1 MQIAVASSQ
10 GKTVDLHF
18 GHAEVFHIYT
28 IEGDGLTLDKK
39 IKVTP
44 LSTGDTNHA
53 FDPQRFAKIKE
64 ALTSCSKIYCT
75 KIGEKP
81 KQEMQERGIEV
92 IEYDGLITEIS

>member
-18 GHAEVFHIYT
+18 GHAEIFHIFT

-44 LSTGDTNHA
+44 LSTGDKSHTFN
-53 FDPQRFAKIKE
+53 PQRFAKIQE

-81 KQEMQERGIEV
+81 KLEMQERGIEV
-92 IEYDGLITEIS
+92 IEYDGPISEIT